1 MFFMTAGNHG
11 DNNTILNIIFNNSE
25 HKNQIMN
32 MYLRI
37 QKSNNEYVS
46 NIYIIFQSP
55 LILVNYLYE
64 KKVLR

>member
-25 HKNQIMN
+25 RKNQIMN

-64 KKVLR
+64 RKVLR